1 MGTSPATP
9 SPPARNCL
17 KYNRYL
23 LFYELVP
30 ATLLASPLP
39 AALEF
44 FLVESDL
51 FIMNNLYETTV
62 WG

>member
-9 SPPARNCL
+9 PPPARNCL

-23 LFYELVP
+23 LFYDFVP
-30 ATLLASPLP
+30 ATLHATPLP
-39 AALEF
+39 AVLEF

-51 FIMNNLYETTV
+51 FIINNMYKTTV
-62 WG
+62 